1 MDALRYLEPA
11 ATRVRDPLS
20 GRSVWLAGLIA
31 EPRIEADILRFVL
44 AVKSAHS
51 PDDRQRMKEALLR
64 NIEENGWKGEIVCT
78 LRVEG
83 LTAPKAPPAAGH
95 GHDHGHAHGGG
106 ATPAKPDPIRGM
118 SGPGMQP
125 HGGPITKSM
134 PPGVTKIIAVSSG
147 KGGVG
152 KSTVATNLAVGLAK
166 LGHKVGLLDAD
177 IYGPSLPLMM
187 NVHGRPVGNDA
198 GKIVPVPS
206 YGVKCMSI
214 GFLVDEKEPVIWRG
228 PMVMGVVNQ
237 FLKDVDWS
245 DTDWLIV
252 DLPPGT
258 GDTQLTL
265 IQAVPITGGIVVT
278 TPQPVALLDAVRGLE
293 MFKKLDVP
301 ILGVVENMAWYDL
314 PGGARAH
321 PFGEGGGARL
331 ATEYG
336 VPLLGQIP
344 LRDDI
349 RMGGDL
355 GRPAV
360 LDGDATFLA
369 IAQKVAKLV

>member
-1 MDALRYLEPA
+1 M
-11 ATRVRDPLS
+11 
-20 GRSVWLAGLIA
+20 
-31 EPRIEADILRFVL
+31 
-44 AVKSAHS
+44 
-51 PDDRQRMKEALLR
+51 
-64 NIEENGWKGEIVCT
+64 
-78 LRVEG
+78 
-83 LTAPKAPPAAGH
+83 
-95 GHDHGHAHGGG
+95 
-106 ATPAKPDPIRGM
+106 
-118 SGPGMQP
+118 
-125 HGGPITKSM
+125 
-134 PPGVTKIIAVSSG
+134 
-147 KGGVG
+147 
-152 KSTVATNLAVGLAK
+152 
-166 LGHKVGLLDAD
+166 
-177 IYGPSLPLMM
+177 
-187 NVHGRPVGNDA
+187 
-198 GKIVPVPS
+198 
-206 YGVKCMSI
+206 
-214 GFLVDEKEPVIWRG
+214 IWRG

-369 IAQKVAKLV
+369 IAQKVAKLA